1 MLAQCI
7 AAVTQAAGRPLSKA
21 ELDGVEERL
30 VSSMTEIARKDP
42 AAWRALSKDQ
52 RFIAGA
58 KLARER
64 YKADVA
70 AAQARTIRDMQTR
83 TAQLRK
89 LDSFAPGA
97 HGQLAALRQRLTT
110 GNRYTGDISLDQK
123 IKGTY
128 HDFTRELDGGA
139 MKGKFWGL
147 VQDPTEQRDIMRAIF
162 GKDTGK
168 PELNELGKNVRDVI
182 ERARVTAND
191 SGIPIHH
198 LDDYMPRA
206 WAWER
211 IGADR
216 AHFVERALEEINPAD
231 YINRDGSQM
240 TAAQLRR
247 FVEEAAETL
256 GTNGANKRG
265 QQIGTGY
272 GNTVGAPRNTPRQ
285 LKFRDAEAEIRMAEE
300 FGSADN
306 VLSLL
311 DSHFHSLARDIATAR
326 AYGRDADRFVRQLV
340 DRAFAADAR
349 AGLDE
354 GQLKRL
360 ENLRRQTLAEYDAL
374 RNPGSPGALPLWAVV
389 SDTIR
394 GVVGSTLLGGSTI
407 SAIPDAAMALAY
419 GREIGLTRRAILGN
433 MAEGVK
439 PSAENLAYI
448 RRLGITAQT
457 LQEGTHRFGAGE
469 LSNQF
474 VRFLNHG
481 VHVASLL
488 RMWDRGQTHGFAAS
502 LMDLLGEHVS
512 KGDFSALAAKDRD
525 YLASRG
531 VTSDH
536 YATWHA
542 AELERG
548 PNGEHTMLTP
558 DSIYAIA
565 DDKLKP
571 IARARLGEKA
581 TPEQIA
587 EDVRRL
593 KSEAAQ
599 HLLALVL
606 SESQIGARGGAGNTV
621 RDNLALHIT
630 QENAGTIVGQIARW
644 LLFLK
649 QTPLGIFRTHM
660 VDVPGGMNDWKSAWT
675 YRARFVAAS
684 ASLGALALVAKQIA
698 LGQDPDNLLT
708 KEGAAKVAIA
718 SGGLGMY
725 GDFFLGDSTEHRNNG
740 LVKLAGPGATFLDDL
755 IHLYGDT
762 ENEASG
768 ESITRPGQYGAKLLK
783 FARNYA
789 MPFTRL
795 WYAKAAFNHMV
806 YQQQMEKLV
815 PGYNARVRTRMARAN
830 QSSWWSPG
838 EMAPSRVPDLGAA
851 VGEPSHQP

>member
-1 MLAQCI
+1 MLPQCI
-7 AAVTQAAGRPLSKA
+7 EAVTKAAGRPLSKA

-42 AAWRALSKDQ
+42 AAWRAMSKDQ
-52 RFIAGA
+52 RYIAGA
-58 KLARER
+58 QLARDR

-70 AAQARTIRDMQTR
+70 AAQARTVRDMQTR

-89 LDSFAPGA
+89 LDSFAPGLK
-97 HGQLAALRQRLTT
+97 GRLAALRQRLTMRGT
-110 GNRYTGDISLDQK
+110 YAGDVSLEQK
-123 IKGTY
+123 IKAVH

-139 MKGKFWGL
+139 VKGRFWSL
-147 VQDPTEQRDIMRAIF
+147 VQDPVEQRNLMLAIF
-162 GKDTGK
+162 GKDTGN
-168 PELNELGKNVRDVI
+168 PDLNALGKHVREVI

-191 SGIPIHH
+191 AGIPIHH

-216 AHFVERALEEINPAD
+216 ARFVTRALQEINPAD

-240 TAAQLRR
+240 SPEQLRR
-247 FVEEAAETL
+247 FVTEAAETL

-265 QQIGTGY
+265 EQMGTGY
-272 GNTVGAPRNTPRQ
+272 GGRVGASRNAPRQ
-285 LKFRDAEAEIRMAEE
+285 LRFRDAEAEIRMAEE
-300 FGSADN
+300 FGASDN

-311 DSHFHSLARDIATAR
+311 DSHFHGLARDIATAR
-326 AYGRDADRFVRQLV
+326 EYGRDADRFVRQLV
-340 DRAFAADAR
+340 DRAFAADVG

-354 GQLKRL
+354 GQIKQL
-360 ENLRRQTLAEYDAL
+360 ESIRRQTLKEYDAL
-374 RNPGSPGALPLWAVV
+374 RSPGSPGTLPLWAQV
-389 SDTIR
+389 SNTIR
-394 GVVGSTLLGGSTI
+394 GIVGSTLLGGSTLA
-407 SAIPDAAMALAY
+407 AIPDAAMAMAY
-419 GREIGLTRRAILGN
+419 GREIGLARRAILGN
-433 MAEGVK
+433 MAEGLK
-439 PSAENLAYI
+439 PSAENVAFI

-481 VHVASLL
+481 VHVLSLL
-488 RMWDRGQTHGFAAS
+488 RMWDRGQTHGIAAS
-502 LMDLLGEHVS
+502 LMDLFGSHVS
-512 KGDFSALAAKDRD
+512 TGDFSALAAKDQD
-525 YLASRG
+525 YLTSRG
-531 VTSDH
+531 VTADH
-536 YATWHA
+536 YATWREA
-542 AELERG
+542 DLERG
-548 PNGEHTMLTP
+548 PEGNHTMLTP
-558 DSIYAIA
+558 DAIYAIPDA
-565 DDKLKP
+565 KLEP
-571 IARARLGEKA
+571 IARARLGAKA
-581 TPEQIA
+581 KPAQIA
-587 EDVRRL
+587 EDIRRL
-593 KSEAAQ
+593 RSEAAQ
-599 HLLALVL
+599 HLLSVVL

-621 RDNLALHIT
+621 RDNLAFHIT
-630 QENAGTIVGQIARW
+630 PDNAGTIMGQMARW

-660 VDVPGGMNDWKSAWT
+660 IDVPGGMTDWRSAWT

-725 GDFFLGDSTEHRNNG
+725 GDFFLGTSTEHRNNG

-768 ESITRPGQYGAKLLK
+768 ESTTRPGQYGAKLLK

-789 MPFTRL
+789 MPFSRL

-806 YQQQMEKLV
+806 YQQQMEKLS
-815 PGYNARVRTRMARAN
+815 PGYNARVRARMARN
-830 QSSWWSPG
+830 HQTSWWDAG
-838 EMAPSRVPDLGAA
+838 EPWPSRAPDLSTA
-851 VGEPSHQP
+851 VGGSAQ